1 MPSYDLENR
10 ILSLTSP
17 LGENV
22 LLPESMSGREALS
35 ELFHFSVEVVAET
48 EKVVSAK
55 DLVGRRMTVGFQT
68 TESGSFRY
76 VNGIVSRFEA
86 IGGDEEFHVY
96 SVELVPSL
104 WLLTLNTNTR
114 VFQNQSVIAI
124 LTAVM
129 GQYNIT
135 SDNRTRGTYPTLDY
149 CTQYR
154 ETDFAFASRLMERW
168 GIFYHFEHTASDH
181 KLVLND
187 ASSLLSGTPVQYAFR
202 YAPEKGEMEG
212 AYDYVIRQCTSTA
225 SLVTGKN
232 TGWDYQFIPYVTDL
246 KESSK
251 TAGPLGA
258 NEHEFFD
265 YLGVADANFNRLKD
279 SAPALQARES
289 GQMLQNVRRDA
300 NDATTLLL
308 SGSSNARPLQPGF
321 TFQLEQHSLRELN
334 GKYLTT
340 AVTHSARQLPSYR
353 SRPVEGGAA
362 YRNHFTAMPS
372 SIAYRAP
379 QTTAKPVVHGLHT
392 ARVVVP
398 VGAESHMD
406 KWGRVCV
413 QFHWDRLR
421 KEHAVDN
428 TLLRV
433 AQQWAGKGRGSFFW
447 PRVDDEVV
455 VDFIE
460 GDPDQPLVVGSV
472 YNGVNMPKYHPVDQY
487 TRSGVVTR
495 SSLNGDASNANELRF
510 EDKKGFEQIF
520 INAEKDMDLRVEN
533 DSRTFV
539 GKDQHLMVKGKQL
552 ASVGGDKGIAVTGN
566 HMEKIQG
573 GADRSVGG
581 SANEKIGANSSLQVE
596 VNQYNKTGMLHVL
609 DAGQEMHIKGGMTV
623 VIEAGVGLCLSGPG
637 GFISIDNTGVTIQG
651 MLVKINSGG
660 AQLEG
665 SPAQVQSPKDPP
677 APDEADDGTKGT
689 KKNE

>member
-17 LGENV
+17 LGEDV

-35 ELFHFSVEVVAET
+35 ELFHFSVEVVAAIE
-48 EKVVSAK
+48 EEVSAK
-55 DLVGRRMTVGFQT
+55 SLVGGRMTVGFQT

-86 IGGDEEFHVY
+86 TGGDEEFHAY
-96 SVELVPSL
+96 TVELVPSL

-114 VFQNQSVIAI
+114 VFQNLNVTAI
-124 LTAVM
+124 LKSVLQQSGVTF
-129 GQYNIT
+129 
-135 SDNRTRGTYPTLDY
+135 DDRTKATYPTLDY

-187 ASSLLSGTPVQYAFR
+187 ASSLLGDTPVQHAFR

-212 AYDYVIRQCTSTA
+212 AYDYVIRQCTSAA

-246 KESSK
+246 KEPSK
-251 TAGPLGA
+251 TASPLGA
-258 NEHEFFD
+258 NEHEFYD
-265 YLGVADANFNRLKD
+265 YLGVADANFNRPKD
-279 SAPALQARES
+279 RAPQARES
-289 GQMLQNVRRDA
+289 EQMLQNVRRDA
-300 NDATTLLL
+300 NDATTVLL
-308 SGSSNARPLQPGF
+308 SGSSNARPVQPGF
-321 TFQLEQHSLRELN
+321 TFELKEHPLRDLN
-334 GKYLTT
+334 IKYLTT
-340 AVTHSARQLPSYR
+340 AVTHSARQLPPYR

-379 QTTAKPVVHGLHT
+379 QTTAKPVVHGVHT

-398 VGAESHMD
+398 QGADSHMD
-406 KWGRVCV
+406 QWGRVCV
-413 QFHWDRLR
+413 QFHWDRFR
-421 KEHAVDN
+421 KEHTVDN

-433 AQQWAGKGRGSFFW
+433 AQQWAGKGWGSFFW
-447 PRVDDEVV
+447 PRVNDEVV

-472 YNGVNMPKYHPVDQY
+472 YNGVNMPKYDPAGQY

-495 SSLNGDASNANELRF
+495 SSLDGDASNANELRF
-510 EDKKGFEQIF
+510 EDKKNSEQIF

-539 GKDQHLMVKGKQL
+539 GKDQHLIVKGKQL

-566 HMEKIQG
+566 HMEKIKG
-573 GADRSVGG
+573 DADRSVGG
-581 SANEKIGANSSLQVE
+581 SANEKIGMNSSLQVGG
-596 VNQYNKTGMLHVL
+596 NQYNKTGMLHVL
-609 DAGQEMHIKGGMTV
+609 DAGEEMHIKAGMTV
-623 VIEAGVGLCLSGPG
+623 VIEAGAGLCLSGPG
-637 GFISIDNTGVTIQG
+637 GFISIDPSGVTIQG

-660 AQLEG
+660 EQLEG
-665 SPAQVQSPKDPP
+665 SPAQVQNPTDPP
-677 APDEADDGTKGT
+677 TPDEADDGTKGT

>member
-22 LLPESMSGREALS
+22 LLPESVSGREALS
-35 ELFHFSVEVVAET
+35 ELFHFSVEVVAEIKK
-48 EKVVSAK
+48 EVSAK
-55 DLVGRRMTVGFQT
+55 NLVGRRMTVGFQT

-76 VNGIVSRFEA
+76 VNGVVSRFEA
-86 IGGDEEFHVY
+86 TGGDEEFHAY
-96 SVELVPSL
+96 TVELVPSL

-114 VFQNQSVIAI
+114 VFQNLNVTAI
-124 LTAVM
+124 LKSVLQQSGVTF
-129 GQYNIT
+129 
-135 SDNRTRGTYPTLDY
+135 DDRTKATYPTLDY

-181 KLVLND
+181 KLVLDD
-187 ASSLLSGTPVQYAFR
+187 ASSLLGDTPVQHAFR
-202 YAPEKGEMEG
+202 YAPESGEMEG

-246 KESSK
+246 KEPSK
-251 TAGPLGA
+251 TASPLGA
-258 NEHEFFD
+258 NEHEFYD
-265 YLGVADANFNRLKD
+265 YLGVADANFNRQKD
-279 SAPALQARES
+279 SAPQARES
-289 GQMLQNVRRDA
+289 EQALQNVRRDA
-300 NDATTLLL
+300 TDATTVLL

-321 TFQLEQHSLRELN
+321 TFEFKEHPLRDLN
-334 GKYLTT
+334 IKYLTT

-379 QTTAKPVVHGLHT
+379 QTTAKPVVHGVHT

-398 VGAESHMD
+398 ERADSHMD

-413 QFHWDRLR
+413 QFHWDRFR
-421 KEHAVDN
+421 KEHTPDN

-433 AQQWAGKGRGSFFW
+433 AQQWAGKGWGSFFW
-447 PRVDDEVV
+447 PRVNDEVV

-472 YNGVNMPKYHPVDQY
+472 YNGVNMPKYDPAAQY

-495 SSLNGDASNANELRF
+495 SSVDGDASKANELRF
-510 EDKKGFEQIF
+510 EDKKDSEQIF
-520 INAEKDMDLRVEN
+520 INAERDMDLRVEN

-539 GKDQHLMVKGKQL
+539 GKDQHLIVKGKQL

-566 HMEKIQG
+566 HMEKING

-581 SANEKIGANSSLQVE
+581 SANEKIGMNSSLQVGG
-596 VNQYNKTGMLHVL
+596 NQYNKTGMLHVL
-609 DAGQEMHIKGGMTV
+609 DAGEEMHIKAGMTV
-623 VIEAGVGLCLSGPG
+623 VIEAGAGLCLSGPG
-637 GFISIDNTGVTIQG
+637 GFISIDPSGVTIQG

-660 AQLEG
+660 EQLEG
-665 SPAQVQSPKDPP
+665 SPAQVQNPTDPP
-677 APDEADDGTKGT
+677 TPDEADDGTKGT

>member
-1 MPSYDLENR
+1 MPNYDLENR

-187 ASSLLSGTPVQYAFR
+187 ASSLLTYTPVQYAFR

-232 TGWDYQFIPYVTDL
+232 
-246 KESSK
+246 
-251 TAGPLGA
+251 AG
-258 NEHEFFD
+258 
-265 YLGVADANFNRLKD
+265 
-279 SAPALQARES
+279 
-289 GQMLQNVRRDA
+289 
-300 NDATTLLL
+300 
-308 SGSSNARPLQPGF
+308 
-321 TFQLEQHSLRELN
+321 
-334 GKYLTT
+334 
-340 AVTHSARQLPSYR
+340 
-353 SRPVEGGAA
+353 
-362 YRNHFTAMPS
+362 
-372 SIAYRAP
+372 
-379 QTTAKPVVHGLHT
+379 
-392 ARVVVP
+392 
-398 VGAESHMD
+398 
-406 KWGRVCV
+406 
-413 QFHWDRLR
+413 
-421 KEHAVDN
+421 
-428 TLLRV
+428 
-433 AQQWAGKGRGSFFW
+433 
-447 PRVDDEVV
+447 
-455 VDFIE
+455 
-460 GDPDQPLVVGSV
+460 
-472 YNGVNMPKYHPVDQY
+472 
-487 TRSGVVTR
+487 
-495 SSLNGDASNANELRF
+495 
-510 EDKKGFEQIF
+510 
-520 INAEKDMDLRVEN
+520 
-533 DSRTFV
+533 
-539 GKDQHLMVKGKQL
+539 
-552 ASVGGDKGIAVTGN
+552 
-566 HMEKIQG
+566 
-573 GADRSVGG
+573 
-581 SANEKIGANSSLQVE
+581 
-596 VNQYNKTGMLHVL
+596 
-609 DAGQEMHIKGGMTV
+609 
-623 VIEAGVGLCLSGPG
+623 
-637 GFISIDNTGVTIQG
+637 
-651 MLVKINSGG
+651 
-660 AQLEG
+660 
-665 SPAQVQSPKDPP
+665 
-677 APDEADDGTKGT
+677 
-689 KKNE
+689 